1 MKKPLCF
8 FCIMIGCLAV
18 FAQQDTNSYES
29 RFSRASN
36 HYREGNFSLALEGYK
51 QLFSEYPE
59 IGELSTKI
67 GNCYLRLE
75 QFDSAKTYFIRTL
88 AVTPNDLEALT
99 KLAFIAGIEGKT
111 DSAIYIYKQIIE
123 IEPTYAEAY
132 AGIGKMYYWKNKPKS
147 ALHYYDKALQLDPTN
162 SDYLTYR
169 KMIKKELA
177 YQLTATVM
185 YVSEREETYQI
196 SALIQRYGVEKRFC
210 DYFSLSVNTLWDY
223 SLRNNVFESD
233 VRRWFD
239 NSWLKAN
246 FIFKNQLISVFAGAS
261 GLENRFTSYGI
272 SWHSTFAIKKLQ
284 IKNYFTAAYDYYY
297 YWNDIGHDYYQDM
310 LRFSYKKLTISAMYR
325 YSVVRNK
332 LVWTDVGDEI
342 TNNPAHR
349 VTADVNYAFFENPK
363 LIVGLN
369 YTYMDYKYASP
380 LYYSPMNR
388 HVAGLFISDFYRY
401 KKFYTY
407 QECSFG
413 YDMDKFVQ
421 IAAGVEAGFDL
432 GKISLGLSGNY
443 FYNKYYQNFSLL
455 FTVKMNL

>member
-1 MKKPLCF
+1 MKKILWLLGIMMGCF
-8 FCIMIGCLAV
+8 AAL
-18 FAQQDTNSYES
+18 AQQDTNTYDAC
-29 RFSRASN
+29 FAQATN
-36 HYREGNFSLALEGYK
+36 HYREGDFRVALDEFT
-51 QLFSEYPE
+51 QLYRAYPE
-59 IGELSTKI
+59 KATLCSEI
-67 GNCYLRLE
+67 GNCYLRLD
-75 QFDSAKTYFIRTL
+75 QFDSAKTCFSKTL
-88 AVTPNDLEALT
+88 LLLPNDIEACS
-99 KLAFIAGIEGKT
+99 KLGFIAGIEGKT
-111 DSAIYIYKQIIE
+111 DSAILIYQHIID

-147 ALHYYDKALQLDPTN
+147 ALRYYDKAIQLDPTN
-162 SDYLTYR
+162 SDYLAC
-169 KMIKKELA
+169 KKLLKKELA
-177 YQLTATVM
+177 YQVTATGM
-185 YVSEREETYQI
+185 YVTEREETYQI
-196 SALIQRYGVEKRFC
+196 SAIIQRYGVEKRFC

-223 SLRNNVFESD
+223 SLRNNVLEND

-246 FIFKNQLISVFAGAS
+246 FMFKNQMISAFAGAS
-261 GLENRFTSYGI
+261 GLENRVTSYGI
-272 SWHSTFAIKKLQ
+272 SWHSSFAIKKLY

-310 LRFSYKKLTISAMYR
+310 LRFSYKKLTVSAMYR

-349 VTADVNYAFFENPK
+349 VTADINYSFFENPK

-369 YTYMDYKYASP
+369 YAYMDYKYASP

-388 HVAGLFISDFYRY
+388 HVAGLFVSNFYRY

-407 QECSFG
+407 EECSFG

-421 IAAGVEAGFDL
+421 VSTGAEVGFDF

-443 FYNKYYQNFSLL
+443 FYNKYYQNSSLL
-455 FTVKMNL
+455 LTVKMSL